1 MNEQQTT
8 LMTVSL
14 TLHREI
20 TDNVLSYHITIVADT
35 SKYHLY
41 HPSFEQLLDH
51 VIALIKK
58 HVTILQQTS

>member
-8 LMTVSL
+8 LMTVPL

-20 TDNVLSYHITIVADT
+20 RYGLSYRITIVADT
-35 SKYHLY
+35 SKYYLY

-51 VIALIKK
+51 VIVLLKK
-58 HVTILQQTS
+58 HVTVLQQTS